1 MIRWAEVT
9 FNTKL
14 LLTFVY
20 FPAVPE
26 VLVPDEGPA
35 VLRHGVCQRRRGE
48 RMLLE
53 TMNISYQNFTEAAA
67 QRVSCSEPMKSTAD
81 V

>member
-9 FNTKL
+9 SNTKL
-14 LLTFVY
+14 QVPFVY

-35 VLRHGVCQRRRGE
+35 VLRHGVRQRRRGE

-53 TMNISYQNFTEAAA
+53 TFS
-67 QRVSCSEPMKSTAD
+67 RC
-81 V
+81 